1 MPLPR
6 RAVPALS
13 PAVEPALPALHPAL
27 HPGLQLVPPPP
38 SPLAQEVL
46 RGLSATPKFL
56 SPWLFYDER
65 GSLLFEDIT
74 ALPEYYLTRAERS
87 IFAANADAIIAL
99 ARARSRHPLHILE
112 LGAGTAAKTGLL
124 LAAAAR
130 LQHRVLYQPIDV
142 SASALE
148 QARHQL
154 EASLP
159 GVTVEPHVA
168 DYTRG
173 YGHLA
178 RPAGPRLALFIG
190 SSIGNFEPA
199 AALQLLR
206 QLRSEL
212 RSGDSLLLGVD
223 LRKDPAM
230 LLEAYNDAQ
239 GVTAAFNKNVL
250 LRINRELG
258 ANFRLDRFQHRAVW
272 NSRLSRI
279 EMHLFS
285 TRTQTVDIA
294 ALDLGFQF
302 AAGESIHTENSYK
315 YTRARLAT
323 LLTRAGF
330 KIGNQWTDPD
340 SLFLVTLAAV
350 GAKPSSSKP
359 ANPKLRA

>member
-1 MPLPR
+1 MRLAR
-6 RAVPALS
+6 RANSIVPPASPALE
-13 PAVEPALPALHPAL
+13 AGVESS
-27 HPGLQLVPPPP
+27 HPGLQLVPAQP
-38 SPLAQEVL
+38 SLLAQEVL
-46 RGLSATPKFL
+46 RGLTSTPKFL
-56 SPWLFYDER
+56 SPWLFYDDR

-87 IFAANADAIIAL
+87 VFAAEADSIIKL
-99 ARARSRHPLHILE
+99 ARGSSKLPLHVLE

-130 LQHRVLYQPIDV
+130 FQHHVLYQPIDV
-142 SASALE
+142 SGSALE
-148 QARHQL
+148 LARLHLQQ
-154 EASLP
+154 SLP

-173 YGHLA
+173 YNQLA
-178 RPAGPRLALFIG
+178 RPAGRRLALFIG

-199 AALQLLR
+199 AALGVLQ
-206 QLRSEL
+206 QLRAEL
-212 RSGDSLLLGVD
+212 RSGDSLLIGVD
-223 LRKDPAM
+223 LRKDPET
-230 LLEAYNDAQ
+230 LLAAYNDAQ
-239 GVTAAFNKNVL
+239 GITAAFNKNVL

-258 ANFRLDRFQHRAVW
+258 GNFRMDRFQHRAVW

-294 ALDLGFQF
+294 AFDKGIQF
-302 AAGESIHTENSYK
+302 AANESIHTENSYK

-330 KIGNQWTDPD
+330 SVSAQWTDSD
-340 SLFLVTLAAV
+340 DLFLVTLAAV
-350 GAKPSSSKP
+350 AKPRTSS
-359 ANPKLRA
+359 R

>member
-1 MPLPR
+1 MR
-6 RAVPALS
+6 PANL
-13 PAVEPALPALHPAL
+13 LPALKSAAKSARADLAPAL
-27 HPGLQLVPPPP
+27 KLVPAPP

-46 RGLSATPKFL
+46 RGLSAPKKFL
-56 SPWLFYDER
+56 SPWLFYDDR

-87 IFAANADAIIAL
+87 IFAAHADSIIAL
-99 ARARSRHPLHILE
+99 ARGRARQPLHVLE

-142 SASALE
+142 SPLALE
-148 QARHQL
+148 HARRHI
-154 EASLP
+154 ESSVP

-173 YGHLA
+173 YNHLA

-199 AALQLLR
+199 DALAVLR

-212 RSGDSLLLGVD
+212 RSGDSLLIGVD
-223 LRKDPAM
+223 LRPSSAGKDPAT
-230 LLEAYNDAQ
+230 LLAAYNDAA
-239 GVTAAFNKNVL
+239 GVTADFNKNVL
-250 LRINRELG
+250 VRINRELG
-258 ANFRLDRFQHRAVW
+258 ANFRVEGRDERFKHSAIW

-279 EMHLFS
+279 EMHLVS

-294 ALDLGFQF
+294 ALDQGFQF
-302 AAGESIHTENSYK
+302 SAGESIHTENSYK
-315 YTRARLAT
+315 YTRRRLAT

-330 KIGNQWTDPD
+330 NVSRQWTDD
-340 SLFLVTLAAV
+340 DGLFLVTLASVA
-350 GAKPSSSKP
+350 
-359 ANPKLRA
+359 PKSRN